1 MTLLTPTRLTLRRIA
16 LALMLPLAGTAVF
29 ARMAPAQ
36 GLFDP
41 VVKVN
46 GAAITRYELDQRSK
60 LLTLL
65 RAPGNATALARE
77 QLIEDRLKA
86 EAAAANDV
94 TVDDAATTAGMEE
107 FAARGD
113 LTAEQMI
120 ALLGRGGVA
129 EETFRAFVRAGL
141 QWREV
146 TQKRFGSR
154 VSVDDDD
161 LELARE
167 TAPSMAGIRVLLSEI
182 IIPYRAENTE
192 QVMNKAQQI
201 SELTST
207 AAFSSEARQFSA
219 TQTRDAGGHL
229 PWQPITQLPPVLRPL
244 ILDLAP
250 GEVTA
255 PLQLDGAVALFQL
268 RAIEETDA
276 PAPDYNFIEY
286 AAYYIPGGRTPDA
299 LGRAAQIDAQTD
311 TCDDLYG
318 IAKGQPPSVLERGTK
333 ARSEIPND
341 VAISLSRLDPGEVSY
356 DVTRADGQTLVL
368 LMMCGRSETK
378 PDTSP
383 KAEGEKTADD
393 EKTDLTNQVATRRLE
408 SFANGYLEQLR
419 SEARIIEY

>member
-1 MTLLTPTRLTLRRIA
+1 MTLLRPTRLTLRRIA

-29 ARMAPAQ
+29 PQMAPAQ

-41 VVKVN
+41 VVRVN
-46 GAAITRYELDQRSK
+46 GAAITRYELDQRAK

-65 RAPGNATALARE
+65 RAPGNASTLARE

-86 EAAAANDV
+86 EAAVANDV
-94 TVDDAATTAGMEE
+94 TVDDAATQAGMEE
-107 FAARGD
+107 FASRGD

-146 TQKRFGSR
+146 TQKRFGPR
-154 VSVDDDD
+154 VSIDDDD

-167 TAPSMAGIRVLLSEI
+167 AAPSMTGIRVLLSEI
-182 IIPYRAENTE
+182 IIPYRPENAE

-207 AAFSSEARQFSA
+207 AAFSAEARQFSA

-229 PWQPITQLPPVLRPL
+229 PWQPITQLPPVLRPVVL
-244 ILDLAP
+244 GLAP

-255 PLQLDGAVALFQL
+255 PLQLDGAVALFQM
-268 RAIEETDA
+268 RAIEETGT
-276 PAPDYNFIEY
+276 PGPDYNFIEY
-286 AAYYIPGGRTPDA
+286 AAYYIPGGRTVDA

-333 ARSEIPND
+333 ARSEIPD
-341 VAISLSRLDPGEVSY
+341 DIAISLSRLDPGEVSY

-368 LMMCGRSETK
+368 LMMCGRSQTK
-378 PDTSP
+378 SDDTQQ
-383 KAEGEKTADD
+383 AEGETADD
-393 EKTDLTNQVATRRLE
+393 EKTQLTNQVATRRLE
-408 SFANGYLEQLR
+408 SFASGYLEQLR
-419 SEARIIEY
+419 SEARIIDY